1 MIAVPEFASG
11 AMENWGLIGYR
22 MRALL
27 HDEEMSSLSSRSSVA
42 MYISHELA
50 HMVRYINSIERHTRK
65 GSIDWIQSAIYTKW
79 WTCFTK
85 FFSLY
90 RKMRTF
96 ISHILRPT
104 TRKLDGTLMWR
115 RARFLQSRYF
125 WFHPPQYY
133 VADNTRNTIQI
144 LRWGTNNKT
153 TFERDNLLC
162 L

>member
-65 GSIDWIQSAIYTKW
+65 GSIDWIQSAIYTK
-79 WTCFTK
+79 
-85 FFSLY
+85 
-90 RKMRTF
+90 
-96 ISHILRPT
+96 
-104 TRKLDGTLMWR
+104 
-115 RARFLQSRYF
+115 
-125 WFHPPQYY
+125 
-133 VADNTRNTIQI
+133 
-144 LRWGTNNKT
+144 
-153 TFERDNLLC
+153 
-162 L
+162 